1 MRALDVVQRLALGQV
16 AGHLQVQ
23 GQRGQLV
30 AEQVMQLARNA
41 GALVDPRTLGQQGPG
56 GAQLRIEPAL
66 LVAGLGLLSRD
77 QAGHEDEH
85 GKAAIQQRLHHCF
98 EQREAQQHVVD
109 RRDRQLADQQ
119 PQHSQPHRQH
129 PRDDPGGHHHQDAA
143 QARAAEEAD
152 PQRRD
157 RQQQQQA
164 TVQPAGMAVAA
175 QDAGEPVIGGAER
188 QVGDEQQDRP
198 AAHVAAAVQV
208 LELRVGQRQAD
219 HDPGEQAG
227 QTEDAGMA
235 EDSQHAS
242 TLRARAASRTPTEV
256 MPARSPVH
264 AAAHPGHAIIVR
276 RVP

>member
-1 MRALDVVQRLALGQV
+1 MSSWMSSEGTFSVSGRSAAARSMAPVSRSWLTTSRTLPSSSLASACERLTWSSAWPSPG
-16 AGHLQVQ
+16 GRPLQVQ

-152 PQRRD
+152 PSAEIVSSSSRPRSSQLVWLSLRR
-157 RQQQQQA
+157 
-164 TVQPAGMAVAA
+164 M
-175 QDAGEPVIGGAER
+175 
-188 QVGDEQQDRP
+188 
-198 AAHVAAAVQV
+198 
-208 LELRVGQRQAD
+208 RV
-219 HDPGEQAG
+219 
-227 QTEDAGMA
+227 
-235 EDSQHAS
+235 SQ
-242 TLRARAASRTPTEV
+242 
-256 MPARSPVH
+256 
-264 AAAHPGHAIIVR
+264 
-276 RVP
+276 